1 STVSVIENSEKT
13 ASYITKYITKELT
26 KMPHGYRQSKYIVSR
41 GLKKP
46 EIIYFNDELDLLNF
60 SPSLVIGE
68 LEKDGTFEKKLS
80 IYQLQRTKEDDFVQ
94 DGSVETHIITKSK
107 VKNEKEIYVKDDPEI

>member
-1 STVSVIENSEKT
+1 
-13 ASYITKYITKELT
+13 
-26 KMPHGYRQSKYIVSR
+26 MPHGYRQSKYIVSR